1 MMSNSWR
8 DEQHPSFIN
17 FISAFLAANS
27 FRRNFVPISPDFI
40 FNCGG
45 SSVAFV
51 FVTSL
56 ESTTISQLFGRSMM
70 ADIESPKAGN
80 QVVYLFNTSKEHGT
94 TLVVV
99 ILEAAILV
107 SIRPKNEDAGDNYK
121 DMFSKVRRLTI
132 IHGTLAMFGHHEAFS
147 TPLIVTDIAKSRVVA
162 IEKSDDIQRRYN
174 DVIGVLHRRHGGWA
188 TKTGFCAVDDVF
200 YFEMLLICKTICQAR
215 GLVQTLGHP
224 FVQLKGNFS
233 RESSFTTV
241 DITDEIYGRTT
252 VEDDPSNSPFVMDPT
267 IRYYAI
273 GGRLTGVHH
282 IYMTRCSQAFLEDLI
297 VGTLIKLN
305 RGWEHLA
312 M

>member
-1 MMSNSWR
+1 
-8 DEQHPSFIN
+8 
-17 FISAFLAANS
+17 
-27 FRRNFVPISPDFI
+27 
-40 FNCGG
+40 
-45 SSVAFV
+45 
-51 FVTSL
+51 
-56 ESTTISQLFGRSMM
+56 M
-70 ADIESPKAGN
+70 ADIESPKAGS
-80 QVVYLFNTSKEHGT
+80 QVVYLFNTCKEHGT

-107 SIRPKNEDAGDNYK
+107 GYDSR
-121 DMFSKVRRLTI
+121 
-132 IHGTLAMFGHHEAFS
+132 S
-147 TPLIVTDIAKSRVVA
+147 TDDDGNIDLAKSRVVA

-174 DVIGVLHRRHGGWA
+174 DVIAVLHRRHGGWA
-188 TKTGFCAVDDVF
+188 TETCFHDVDDVL

-224 FVQLKGNFS
+224 LVRLKGNFS

-241 DITDEIYGRTT
+241 DITDEIYERTT

-273 GGRLTGVHH
+273 GGRLTGVHR

-305 RGWEHLA
+305 RGWEHLCHVNP
-312 M
+312 MNS